1 MFRVLALLFI
11 SFSCASADDVFNI
24 DRVVSENVEIK
35 FTNDDDVQP
44 DRSDFDVV
52 NYVVMSN
59 ENGVRKAV
67 VTLKNVSSGS
77 RIFQSEQ
84 MLALFADGER
94 RAPVA
99 YKQKFKR
106 EETISMTLSFGQRLF
121 PILQIYTRQ

>member
-1 MFRVLALLFI
+1 MFRALVLLFI

-24 DRVVSENVEIK
+24 DRVVSEKIDIQ
-35 FTNDDDVQP
+35 FTNEREIQP
-44 DRSDFDVV
+44 DISEFHVV
-52 NYVVMSN
+52 NYVLMSN

-67 VTLKNVSSGS
+67 VTLKNLSSGS

-94 RAPVA
+94 RSPEP

-106 EETISMTLSFGQRLF
+106 EETISMTLSFGQHLF
-121 PILQIYTRQ
+121 PVLQIYTRQ

>member
-1 MFRVLALLFI
+1 MFRVLFLLFI

-24 DRVVSENVEIK
+24 DRVVSDKVDFE
-35 FTNDDDVQP
+35 FTNNYEIQP
-44 DRSDFDVV
+44 NISDFAVV

-67 VTLKNVSSGS
+67 VTLKNLSSGS

-94 RAPVA
+94 RSPEP

>member
-1 MFRVLALLFI
+1 MWPYFLQLSLI
-11 SFSCASADDVFNI
+11 
-24 DRVVSENVEIK
+24 
-35 FTNDDDVQP
+35 
-44 DRSDFDVV
+44 

-67 VTLKNVSSGS
+67 VTLKNLSSGS

-84 MLALFADGER
+84 MLALFADGKR
-94 RAPVA
+94 REPAP